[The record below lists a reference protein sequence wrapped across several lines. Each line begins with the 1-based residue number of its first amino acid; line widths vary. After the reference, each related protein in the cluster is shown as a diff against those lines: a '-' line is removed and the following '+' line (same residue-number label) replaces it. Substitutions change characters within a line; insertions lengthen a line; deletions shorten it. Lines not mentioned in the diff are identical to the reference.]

1 MRCLRLLGLFAPFI
15 AATVPNVSSPVL
27 PDRQPFGFGT
37 GVTGGGVVTSDN
49 TYIVET
55 MKDLRTA
62 LKLATPRT
70 IYVKGEI
77 KGNQINETMSG
88 NCQYYIDTSNVPKY
102 NFTLYLMAM

>member
-1 MRCLRLLGLFAPFI
+1 MRCLRLLGLLAPFI
-15 AATVPNVSSPVL
+15 AAAVPNVSSPVL

-37 GVTGGGVVTSDN
+37 GVTGGGIATSDN

-62 LKLATPRT
+62 LKLTTPRT

-77 KGNQINETMSG
+77 KGHQINETKSG